1 MGRGRASIALAR
13 ATLTC
18 AALALVLL
26 GACGPRRDPAE
37 LTVELPAEVAK
48 GLELK
53 WERVA
58 GADSYRL
65 RFLRMTG
72 VPVCSLTV
80 DATKQPGYVLRRD
93 SLPEGLTSGRQ
104 LLVEVRALRHG
115 ATLPRSGLRPMQIP

>member
-1 MGRGRASIALAR
+1 MGI
-13 ATLTC
+13 
-18 AALALVLL
+18 VLL
-26 GACGPRRDPAE
+26 GACGPRRDPTE
-37 LTVELPAEVAK
+37 LNVELPAEVAK

-80 DATKQPGYVLRRD
+80 DAMKQPGYVLKRD
-93 SLPEGLTSGRQ
+93 SLPEGLASGRQ

-115 ATLPRSGLRPMQIP
+115 AAMPRSGLRPLLIP